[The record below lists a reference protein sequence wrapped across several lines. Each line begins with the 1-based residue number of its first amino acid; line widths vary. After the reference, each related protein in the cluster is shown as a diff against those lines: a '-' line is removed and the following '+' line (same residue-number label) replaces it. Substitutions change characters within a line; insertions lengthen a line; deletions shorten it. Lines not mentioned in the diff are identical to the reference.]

1 MEKDDRIT
9 EFVARLN
16 RLTKENLLKW
26 IRVPESVLKK
36 EGTDSVYDNLYN
48 TDINNREIGIFEE
61 RYREYSPET
70 NSFYWDK
77 RTILGLFDS
86 RGNLQYEFRDVPG
99 LIDLMRTIKYHA
111 AKVDEFL
118 DEFLKEKIKF
128 PE

>member
-48 TDINNREIGIFEE
+48 TDINNREIGILKKDIG
-61 RYREYSPET
+61 STVQKPT
-70 NSFYWDK
+70 VSIGNK

-99 LIDLMRTIKYHA
+99 LIDLMKNHQISCS
-111 AKVDEFL
+111 
-118 DEFLKEKIKF
+118 
-128 PE
+128 